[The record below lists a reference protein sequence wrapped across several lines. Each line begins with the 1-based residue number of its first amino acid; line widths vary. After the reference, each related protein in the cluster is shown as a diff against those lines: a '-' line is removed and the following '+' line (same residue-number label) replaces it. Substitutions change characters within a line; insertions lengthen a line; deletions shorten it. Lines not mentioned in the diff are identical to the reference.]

1 MTDDVPQLFKVIY
14 VGGGKPAYIVAVSFC
29 DAFEL
34 ANEFEMIKSIEFV
47 FDESTPIMVTDKA
60 GKA

>member
-1 MTDDVPQLFKVIY
+1 MTDTAQLFKVFY
-14 VGGGKPAYIVAVSFC
+14 VGEAKPTYVVAVSFC

-34 ANEFEMIKSIEFV
+34 VNEFGMIKNIEFV

-60 GKA
+60 AKA

>member
-1 MTDDVPQLFKVIY
+1 MTDVPQLFKVIY
-14 VGGGKPAYIVAVSFC
+14 VGDKKPTYIVAVSFC

-34 ANEFEMIKSIEFV
+34 ANEFDMIKSIEFV

-60 GKA
+60 AKA

>member
-1 MTDDVPQLFKVIY
+1 MTEDVPQLFKVIY
-14 VGGGKPAYIVAVSFC
+14 VKEAKPTYMVAVSFC

-34 ANEFEMIKSIEFV
+34 ANEFAMIKSIEFV
-47 FDESTPIMVTDKA
+47 FDESTPIMVTDRA